1 MDTQDPEEALR
12 IQRPHVE
19 RMMGSN
25 RSWDHL
31 QECYMV
37 GSVDQIVAKLKV
49 LEDAGMQHV
58 TLQPA
63 GPDIEQVDLIAEKI
77 APHFA

>member
-1 MDTQDPEEALR
+1 
-12 IQRPHVE
+12 
-19 RMMGSN
+19 MGSN

-49 LEDAGMQHV
+49 LEAAGMGQV

-63 GPDIEQVDLIAEKI
+63 APEIEQVELIADKI
-77 APHFA
+77 APHFT